1 MFGPAY
7 GGPGFDPNNPADL
20 YQMARG
26 GRRPMMQRFDEYYR
40 CYPMVMAPG
49 AERPTLNYGSKIFLP
64 PSALD
69 KVSKMHVQWP
79 IMLELING
87 DKGRHTHGGVLEF
100 VAEEGRAY
108 IPQWMMQTL
117 QLDVGDMIQ
126 IKTTSLELAKLV
138 KLQPQSV
145 NFLDISDPRAVLE
158 KAFRN
163 FAALTKGDTFN
174 FEYND
179 EVYDVAVLDVKPETA
194 KMGVSMIETDVSVEF
209 APPVGYVE
217 PAAATSSAAASG
229 RGSGT
234 STPRSTRGP
243 ALPAGGLLH
252 SQGTMAQAINYD
264 AIAAAATNTNFR
276 GEGQRLTSKKPPP
289 PPPTTTTGSSSNK
302 PATPPVA
309 AAVAG
314 APAAPMPL
322 RLPPG
327 KLFLGYEVKPVK
339 TAADKEAEVE
349 AARRPHFAGQGQT
362 LRGAVKRKGDAGS
375 GEAGGKKKA
384 ADEGKGRRL
393 DGRKV

>member
-1 MFGPAY
+1 
-7 GGPGFDPNNPADL
+7 
-20 YQMARG
+20 
-26 GRRPMMQRFDEYYR
+26 
-40 CYPMVMAPG
+40 
-49 AERPTLNYGSKIFLP
+49 
-64 PSALD
+64 
-69 KVSKMHVQWP
+69 
-79 IMLELING
+79 
-87 DKGRHTHGGVLEF
+87 
-100 VAEEGRAY
+100 
-108 IPQWMMQTL
+108 MMQTL

-163 FAALTKGDTFN
+163 FAAVTKGDVFN

-289 PPPTTTTGSSSNK
+289 PTTTTGSSTGSSSNK

-309 AAVAG
+309 VAVAG

-375 GEAGGKKKA
+375 GSGSGSAGGGGDGSGGEAGGKKKA